1 MREQVAIKVRFV
13 TVTDDQDGQRL
24 DNFLKT
30 HLKGVPKSM
39 IYRIIRKGEVRIN
52 KKRAKADTRVLTDD
66 IVRIPPVRVS
76 EADGSVAPVGSRVQN
91 LINDRILFEDEG
103 LIVLNKPSG
112 IAVHGGSGLSFG
124 VIEALRQMRPES
136 TFLELAHRLDRE
148 TSGCLMIAK
157 KRSVLKLL
165 HEYLRDGGMDKT
177 YQALVVGRWKGK
189 QHRVDSPLQKFHL
202 ASGERVVKVSREG
215 KASLTMFRLLEHF
228 EGATFVEAKPVT
240 GRTHQ
245 IRVHA
250 QFSGHP
256 IAGDEKY
263 TSREQ
268 NEAFKAMGLKRLFL
282 HAAKIEIPGYADG
295 KNMIIEAPLDED
307 LRMLLSRL
315 RRTNAENSDIRS
327 YDPQGSQKPKKP
339 KKKK

>member
-1 MREQVAIKVRFV
+1 MTELVAKKVQLV

-24 DNFLKT
+24 DNFLKSR
-30 HLKGVPKSM
+30 LKGVPKSM
-39 IYRIIRKGEVRIN
+39 LYRIIRKGEVRIN
-52 KKRAKADTRVLTDD
+52 KKRAKPDTRVQTDD
-66 IVRIPPVRVS
+66 IVRIPPIRMAEKDQS
-76 EADGSVAPVGSRVQN
+76 EPLVGSRIQN
-91 LINDRILFEDEG
+91 LISSRILFEDEG

-136 TFLELAHRLDRE
+136 TFLELVHRLDRE

-157 KRSVLKLL
+157 KRSVLKRL
-165 HEYLRDGGMDKT
+165 HAYLRDGGMDKT

-189 QHRVDSPLQKFHL
+189 QHRIDSPLQKFHL

-215 KASLTMFRLLEHF
+215 KASLTNFKLLEHLQ
-228 EGATFVEAKPVT
+228 GATFVEAKPVT

-268 NEAFKAMGLKRLFL
+268 NEPFKAQGLKRLFL
-282 HAAKIEIPGYADG
+282 HAAKIEIPGVDG
-295 KNMIIEAPLDED
+295 EKSMVIEAPLDDD
-307 LRMLLSRL
+307 LASLLVKL
-315 RRTNAENSDIRS
+315 RRT
-327 YDPQGSQKPKKP
+327 G
-339 KKKK
+339 

>member
-1 MREQVAIKVRFV
+1 MTESVAKKVQLV

-24 DNFLKT
+24 DNYLKSR
-30 HLKGVPKSM
+30 LKGVPKSM
-39 IYRIIRKGEVRIN
+39 LYRIIRKGEVRIN
-52 KKRAKADTRVLTDD
+52 KKRAKPDTRVQTDD

-76 EADGSVAPVGSRVQN
+76 ERDQSEPLVGSRIQN
-91 LINDRILFEDEG
+91 LISSRILFEDEG

-136 TFLELAHRLDRE
+136 TFLELVHRLDRE

-157 KRSVLKLL
+157 KRSVLKRL
-165 HEYLRDGGMDKT
+165 HAYLRDGGMDKT

-189 QHRVDSPLQKFHL
+189 QHRIDSPLQKFHL

-215 KASLTMFRLLEHF
+215 KASLTNFKLLEHLQ
-228 EGATFVEAKPVT
+228 GATFVEAKPVT

-245 IRVHA
+245 IRVHT

-268 NEAFKAMGLKRLFL
+268 NEPFKALGLKRLFL
-282 HAAKIEIPGYADG
+282 HAAKIEIPGVDG
-295 KNMIIEAPLDED
+295 EKSMVIEAPLDDE
-307 LRMLLSRL
+307 LVSLLVKL
-315 RRTNAENSDIRS
+315 RRT
-327 YDPQGSQKPKKP
+327 GK
-339 KKKK
+339 

>member
-1 MREQVAIKVRFV
+1 MTELVAKKVQLV

-30 HLKGVPKSM
+30 RLKGVPKSM
-39 IYRIIRKGEVRIN
+39 LYRIIRKGEVRIN
-52 KKRAKADTRVLTDD
+52 KKRAKPDTRVQTDD
-66 IVRIPPVRVS
+66 IVRIPPVRMAEKG
-76 EADGSVAPVGSRVQN
+76 EAEPLVGSRIQN
-91 LINDRILFEDEG
+91 LINDRILFEDDG

-124 VIEALRQMRPES
+124 VIEAMRQMRPES
-136 TFLELAHRLDRE
+136 TFLELVHRLDRE

-157 KRSVLKLL
+157 KRSVLKRL
-165 HEYLRDGGMDKT
+165 HAYLRDGGMDKT

-215 KASLTMFRLLEHF
+215 KASLTNFRLLEHLQ
-228 EGATFVEAKPVT
+228 GATFVEAKPVT

-268 NEAFKAMGLKRLFL
+268 SEPFKVLGLKRLFL
-282 HAAKIEIPGYADG
+282 HAAKIEIPGVDG
-295 KNMIIEAPLDED
+295 EKSMVIEAPLDDD
-307 LRMLLSRL
+307 LVSLLVKL
-315 RRTNAENSDIRS
+315 RRTS
-327 YDPQGSQKPKKP
+327 
-339 KKKK
+339 

>member
-1 MREQVAIKVRFV
+1 MTESVAKKVQFV

-24 DNFLKT
+24 DNFLKSR
-30 HLKGVPKSM
+30 LKGVPKSM
-39 IYRIIRKGEVRIN
+39 LYRIIRKGEVRIN
-52 KKRAKADTRVLTDD
+52 KKRAKPDTRVQVDD
-66 IVRIPPVRVS
+66 IVRIPPVRV
-76 EADGSVAPVGSRVQN
+76 ADKEQPETLVGSRIQN
-91 LINDRILFEDEG
+91 LISDRILFEDDG

-136 TFLELAHRLDRE
+136 TFLELVHRLDRE

-157 KRSVLKLL
+157 KRSVLKRL
-165 HEYLRDGGMDKT
+165 HAYLRDGGMDKT
-177 YQALVVGRWKGK
+177 YQALVVGRWKGR
-189 QHRVDSPLQKFHL
+189 QHKVDSPLQKFHL

-215 KASLTMFRLLEHF
+215 KASLTNFRLLEHLQ
-228 EGATFVEAKPVT
+228 GATFVEAKPVT

-245 IRVHA
+245 IRVHT

-268 NEAFKAMGLKRLFL
+268 NEPFKALGLKRLFL
-282 HAAKIEIPGYADG
+282 HAAKIEIPGVEG
-295 KNMIIEAPLDED
+295 GRPMIIEAPLDDD
-307 LRMLLSRL
+307 LSSLLVKL
-315 RRTNAENSDIRS
+315 RRTE
-327 YDPQGSQKPKKP
+327 
-339 KKKK
+339 

>member
-1 MREQVAIKVRFV
+1 MTELVAKKVQLV

-30 HLKGVPKSM
+30 RLKGVPKSM
-39 IYRIIRKGEVRIN
+39 LYRIIRKGEVRIN
-52 KKRAKADTRVLTDD
+52 KKRAKPDTRVQTDD
-66 IVRIPPVRVS
+66 IVRIPPVRMADKDQS
-76 EADGSVAPVGSRVQN
+76 EPLVGSRIQN
-91 LINDRILFEDEG
+91 LISDRILFEDDG

-136 TFLELAHRLDRE
+136 TFLELVHRLDRE

-157 KRSVLKLL
+157 KRSVLKRL
-165 HEYLRDGGMDKT
+165 HAYLRDGGMDKT

-189 QHRVDSPLQKFHL
+189 QHRIDSPLQKFHL

-215 KASLTMFRLLEHF
+215 KASLTNFRLLEHLQ
-228 EGATFVEAKPVT
+228 GATFVEAKPVT

-245 IRVHA
+245 IRVHT

-256 IAGDEKY
+256 IAGDDKY

-268 NEAFKAMGLKRLFL
+268 NEPFKALGLKRLFL
-282 HAAKIEIPGYADG
+282 HAAKIEIPGVDG
-295 KNMIIEAPLDED
+295 EKALVIEAPLDDD
-307 LRMLLSRL
+307 LVSLLVKL
-315 RRTNAENSDIRS
+315 RRTS
-327 YDPQGSQKPKKP
+327 
-339 KKKK
+339 

>member
-1 MREQVAIKVRFV
+1 MNEQASKKVQLV

-30 HLKGVPKSM
+30 RLKGVPKSM
-39 IYRIIRKGEVRIN
+39 LYRIIRKGEVRIN
-52 KKRAKADTRVLTDD
+52 KKRAKPDTRVQVDD
-66 IVRIPPVRVS
+66 IVRIPPVRM
-76 EADGSVAPVGSRVQN
+76 ADKEQPERLVGSRVQG
-91 LINDRILFEDEG
+91 LIADRILFEDDG

-112 IAVHGGSGLSFG
+112 LAVHGGSGLSFG

-136 TFLELAHRLDRE
+136 TFLELVHRLDRE

-157 KRSVLKLL
+157 KRSVLKRL
-165 HEYLRDGGMDKT
+165 HAYLRDGGLDKT
-177 YQALVVGRWKGK
+177 YQALVVGRWKGR

-215 KASLTMFRLLEHF
+215 KASLTIFRLLEHL
-228 EGATFVEAKPVT
+228 EGATLVEAKPVT

-245 IRVHA
+245 IRVHT

-268 NEAFKAMGLKRLFL
+268 NEPFKTLGLKRLFL
-282 HAAKIEIPGYADG
+282 HAAKIEIPGVEG
-295 KNMIIEAPLDED
+295 EKSRVIEAPLDED
-307 LRMLLSRL
+307 LIALLVQL
-315 RRTNAENSDIRS
+315 RR
-327 YDPQGSQKPKKP
+327 QG
-339 KKKK
+339 

>member
-1 MREQVAIKVRFV
+1 MTELVAKKVQLV

-24 DNFLKT
+24 DNFLKSR
-30 HLKGVPKSM
+30 LKGVPKSM
-39 IYRIIRKGEVRIN
+39 LYRIIRKGEVRIN
-52 KKRAKADTRVLTDD
+52 KKRAKPDTRVQTDD
-66 IVRIPPVRVS
+66 IVRIPPVRMADKDQS
-76 EADGSVAPVGSRVQN
+76 EPLVGSRIQN
-91 LINDRILFEDEG
+91 LISDRILFEDDG

-136 TFLELAHRLDRE
+136 TFLELVHRLDRE

-157 KRSVLKLL
+157 KRSVLKRL
-165 HEYLRDGGMDKT
+165 HAYLRDGGMDKT

-189 QHRVDSPLQKFHL
+189 QHRIDSPLQKFHL

-215 KASLTMFRLLEHF
+215 KASLTNFRLLEHLQ
-228 EGATFVEAKPVT
+228 GATFVEAKPVT

-245 IRVHA
+245 IRVHT

-256 IAGDEKY
+256 IAGDDKY

-268 NEAFKAMGLKRLFL
+268 NEPFKALGLKRLFL
-282 HAAKIEIPGYADG
+282 HAAKIEIPGVDG
-295 KNMIIEAPLDED
+295 EKAMVIEAPLDDE
-307 LRMLLSRL
+307 LALLLVKL
-315 RRTNAENSDIRS
+315 RRTS
-327 YDPQGSQKPKKP
+327 
-339 KKKK
+339 

>member
-1 MREQVAIKVRFV
+1 MTELVAKKVQLV

-30 HLKGVPKSM
+30 RLKGVPKSM
-39 IYRIIRKGEVRIN
+39 LYRIIRKGEVRIN
-52 KKRAKADTRVLTDD
+52 KKRAKPDTRVQTDD

-76 EADGSVAPVGSRVQN
+76 ERDQSEPLVGSRIQN
-91 LINDRILFEDEG
+91 LISSRILFEDEG

-136 TFLELAHRLDRE
+136 TFLELVHRLDRE

-157 KRSVLKLL
+157 KRSVLKRL
-165 HEYLRDGGMDKT
+165 HAYLRDGGMDKT

-189 QHRVDSPLQKFHL
+189 QHRIDSPLQKFHL

-215 KASLTMFRLLEHF
+215 KASLTNFKLLEHLQ
-228 EGATFVEAKPVT
+228 GATFVEAKPVT

-245 IRVHA
+245 IRVHT

-268 NEAFKAMGLKRLFL
+268 NEPFKALGLKRLFL
-282 HAAKIEIPGYADG
+282 HAAKIEIPGVDG
-295 KNMIIEAPLDED
+295 EKSMVIEAPLDDE
-307 LRMLLSRL
+307 LVSLLVKL
-315 RRTNAENSDIRS
+315 RRT
-327 YDPQGSQKPKKP
+327 GK
-339 KKKK
+339 

>member
-1 MREQVAIKVRFV
+1 MTELVAKKVQLV

-24 DNFLKT
+24 DNFLKSR
-30 HLKGVPKSM
+30 LKGVPKSM
-39 IYRIIRKGEVRIN
+39 LYRIIRKGEVRIN
-52 KKRAKADTRVLTDD
+52 KKRAKPDTRVQTDD
-66 IVRIPPVRVS
+66 IVRIPPVRMADKDQS
-76 EADGSVAPVGSRVQN
+76 EPLVGSRIQN
-91 LINDRILFEDEG
+91 LISDRILFEDDG

-136 TFLELAHRLDRE
+136 TFLELVHRLDRE

-157 KRSVLKLL
+157 KRSVLKRL
-165 HEYLRDGGMDKT
+165 HAYLRDGGMDKT

-189 QHRVDSPLQKFHL
+189 QHRIDSPLQKFHL

-215 KASLTMFRLLEHF
+215 KASLTNFRLLEHLQ
-228 EGATFVEAKPVT
+228 GATFVEAKPVT

-245 IRVHA
+245 IRVHT

-256 IAGDEKY
+256 IAGDDKY

-268 NEAFKAMGLKRLFL
+268 NEPFKALGLKRLFL
-282 HAAKIEIPGYADG
+282 HAAKIEIPGVDG
-295 KNMIIEAPLDED
+295 EKALVIEAPLDDD
-307 LRMLLSRL
+307 LVSLLVKL
-315 RRTNAENSDIRS
+315 RRTS
-327 YDPQGSQKPKKP
+327 
-339 KKKK
+339 

>member
-1 MREQVAIKVRFV
+1 MTESVAKKVQLV

-24 DNFLKT
+24 DNFLKSR
-30 HLKGVPKSM
+30 LKGVPKSM
-39 IYRIIRKGEVRIN
+39 LYRIIRKGEVRVN
-52 KKRAKADTRVLTDD
+52 KKRAKPDTRVQTDD
-66 IVRIPPVRVS
+66 IVRIPPIRVAERDQS
-76 EADGSVAPVGSRVQN
+76 EPLVGSRIQN
-91 LINDRILFEDEG
+91 LISNRILYEDEG

-124 VIEALRQMRPES
+124 IIEALRQMRPES
-136 TFLELAHRLDRE
+136 TFLELVHRLDRE

-157 KRSVLKLL
+157 KRSVLKRL
-165 HEYLRDGGMDKT
+165 HAYLREGGMDKT

-215 KASLTMFRLLEHF
+215 KASLTNFRLLEHLQ
-228 EGATFVEAKPVT
+228 GATFVEAKPVT

-268 NEAFKAMGLKRLFL
+268 NEPFKAQGLKRLFL
-282 HAAKIEIPGYADG
+282 HAAKIEIPGVDG
-295 KNMIIEAPLDED
+295 EKAMVIEAPLDDD
-307 LRMLLSRL
+307 LVSLLVKL
-315 RRTNAENSDIRS
+315 RRTH
-327 YDPQGSQKPKKP
+327 
-339 KKKK
+339 

>member
-1 MREQVAIKVRFV
+1 MTESVAKKVQFV

-24 DNFLKT
+24 DNFLKSR
-30 HLKGVPKSM
+30 LKGVPKSM
-39 IYRIIRKGEVRIN
+39 LYRIIRKGEVRIN
-52 KKRAKADTRVLTDD
+52 KKRAKPDTRVQVDD
-66 IVRIPPVRVS
+66 IVRIPPVRV
-76 EADGSVAPVGSRVQN
+76 ADKEQPETLVGSRVQN
-91 LINDRILFEDEG
+91 LISDRILFEDDG

-136 TFLELAHRLDRE
+136 TFLELVHRLDRE

-157 KRSVLKLL
+157 KRSVLKRL
-165 HEYLRDGGMDKT
+165 HAYLRDGGMDKT
-177 YQALVVGRWKGK
+177 YQALVVGRWKGR
-189 QHRVDSPLQKFHL
+189 QHKVDSPLQKFHL

-215 KASLTMFRLLEHF
+215 KASLTNFRLLEHLQ
-228 EGATFVEAKPVT
+228 GATFVEAKPVT

-245 IRVHA
+245 IRVHT

-268 NEAFKAMGLKRLFL
+268 NEPFKALGLKRLFL
-282 HAAKIEIPGYADG
+282 HAAKIEIPGVEG
-295 KNMIIEAPLDED
+295 ERPMIIEAPLDDD
-307 LRMLLSRL
+307 LSSLLVKL
-315 RRTNAENSDIRS
+315 RRTE
-327 YDPQGSQKPKKP
+327 
-339 KKKK
+339 

>member
-1 MREQVAIKVRFV
+1 MTELVAKKVQLV

-24 DNFLKT
+24 DNFLKSR
-30 HLKGVPKSM
+30 LKGVPKSM
-39 IYRIIRKGEVRIN
+39 LYRIIRKGEVRIN
-52 KKRAKADTRVLTDD
+52 KKRAKPDTRVQTDD
-66 IVRIPPVRVS
+66 IVRIPPVRMADKDQS
-76 EADGSVAPVGSRVQN
+76 EPLVGSRIQN
-91 LINDRILFEDEG
+91 LISSRILFEDEG

-124 VIEALRQMRPES
+124 VIEAMRQMRPES
-136 TFLELAHRLDRE
+136 TFLELVHRLDRE

-157 KRSVLKLL
+157 KRSVLKRL
-165 HEYLRDGGMDKT
+165 HAYLRDGGMDKT

-189 QHRVDSPLQKFHL
+189 QHRIDSPLQKFHL

-215 KASLTMFRLLEHF
+215 KASLTNFKLLEHLQ
-228 EGATFVEAKPVT
+228 GATFVEAKPVT

-245 IRVHA
+245 IRVHT

-268 NEAFKAMGLKRLFL
+268 NEPFKALGLKRLFL
-282 HAAKIEIPGYADG
+282 HAAKIEIPGIDG
-295 KNMIIEAPLDED
+295 EKSMVIEAPLDDE
-307 LRMLLSRL
+307 LVSLLVKL
-315 RRTNAENSDIRS
+315 RRTS
-327 YDPQGSQKPKKP
+327 
-339 KKKK
+339 

>member
-1 MREQVAIKVRFV
+1 M
-13 TVTDDQDGQRL
+13 L
-24 DNFLKT
+24 
-30 HLKGVPKSM
+30 
-39 IYRIIRKGEVRIN
+39 YRISRKGEVRIN
-52 KKRAKADTRVLTDD
+52 KKRAKPDTRVQTDD
-66 IVRIPPVRVS
+66 IVRIPPVRVAERDQS
-76 EADGSVAPVGSRVQN
+76 EPLVGSRIQN
-91 LINDRILFEDEG
+91 LISSRILFEDEG

-136 TFLELAHRLDRE
+136 TFLELVHRLDRE

-157 KRSVLKLL
+157 KRSVLKRL
-165 HEYLRDGGMDKT
+165 HAYLRDGGMDKT

-189 QHRVDSPLQKFHL
+189 QHRIDSPLQKFHL

-215 KASLTMFRLLEHF
+215 KASLTNFKLLEHLQ
-228 EGATFVEAKPVT
+228 GATFVEAKPVT

-245 IRVHA
+245 IRVHT

-268 NEAFKAMGLKRLFL
+268 NEPFKVLGLKRLFL
-282 HAAKIEIPGYADG
+282 HAAKIEIPGVDG
-295 KNMIIEAPLDED
+295 ERSMVIEAPLDDD
-307 LRMLLSRL
+307 LESLLVKL
-315 RRTNAENSDIRS
+315 RRTS
-327 YDPQGSQKPKKP
+327 
-339 KKKK
+339 

>member
-1 MREQVAIKVRFV
+1 MTELVAKKVQLV

-24 DNFLKT
+24 DNFLKSR
-30 HLKGVPKSM
+30 LKGVPKSM
-39 IYRIIRKGEVRIN
+39 LYRIIRKGEVRIN
-52 KKRAKADTRVLTDD
+52 KKRAKPDTRVQTDD
-66 IVRIPPVRVS
+66 IVRIPPVRMAEKDQS
-76 EADGSVAPVGSRVQN
+76 EPLVGSRIQN
-91 LINDRILFEDEG
+91 LINSRILFEDEG

-136 TFLELAHRLDRE
+136 TFLELVHRLDRE

-157 KRSVLKLL
+157 KRSVLKRL
-165 HEYLRDGGMDKT
+165 HAYLRDGGMDKT

-189 QHRVDSPLQKFHL
+189 QHRIDSPLQKFHL
-202 ASGERVVKVSREG
+202 ASGERVVKVSRDG
-215 KASLTMFRLLEHF
+215 KASLTNFKLLEHLQ
-228 EGATFVEAKPVT
+228 GATFVEAKPVT

-268 NEAFKAMGLKRLFL
+268 NEPFKAQGLKRLFL
-282 HAAKIEIPGYADG
+282 HAAKIEIPGVDG
-295 KNMIIEAPLDED
+295 EKSMVIEAPLDDD
-307 LRMLLSRL
+307 LASLLVKL
-315 RRTNAENSDIRS
+315 RRT
-327 YDPQGSQKPKKP
+327 G
-339 KKKK
+339 